1 MEQHKKITAEIKR
14 NIMSDN
20 KFAEELSE
28 NELKELISSY
38 LLEKEKTY
46 RLSLSQR
53 KQMGKEIFDA
63 LRKFDVLQDLMDD
76 DEITEIMVN
85 GPEHIFVEK
94 KGKIERVKQQFESTE
109 KLMQLINQMV
119 SACNRS
125 VNETSPI
132 VDARIAESGAR
143 INVVLYPI
151 ALNGPILTIR
161 RFPKEPITMEKL
173 IMLEAISKEAAF
185 FLKRAVQAKY
195 NIIISGGTGSGKT
208 TFLNALSQYIPSDER
223 IITIEDSAELQIL
236 GIENLIRMETRS
248 VAIEGGKT
256 ITIRDLIKTSLRM
269 RPNRIIVGEVRGE
282 EALDMIGSAMNCGH
296 DGSMS
301 SAHANSAKDMLTR
314 LENMILMSAEIP
326 ISAIRRQIASGVDL
340 IIHLGRMRDK
350 SRKVLEIVEV
360 VDVIEDQITLNPLYV
375 FKETEESKKELLKGR
390 LEKVGELIHTFKME
404 TAGVEMEAEKI
415 QCATTKNRL

>member
-1 MEQHKKITAEIKR
+1 MDDHKKITAEIKR
-14 NIMSDN
+14 NIMSDM
-20 KFAEELSE
+20 KFAEEL
-28 NELKELISSY
+28 NEEELRELISRY

-46 RLSLSQR
+46 KLTLSQR

-63 LRKFDVLQDLMDD
+63 LRKFDVLQDFMDD
-76 DEITEIMVN
+76 DEVTEIMVN
-85 GPEHIFVEK
+85 GPKHIFVER
-94 KGKIERVKQQFESTE
+94 KGKLERIKQQFESGE
-109 KLMQLINQMV
+109 KLLELINQMV
-119 SACNRS
+119 SNCNRS
-125 VNETSPI
+125 VNESSPI
-132 VDARIAESGAR
+132 VDARIPKSGER

-161 RFPKEPITMEKL
+161 RFPKEPITMHKL
-173 IMLEAISKEAAF
+173 IALGAISEEASL
-185 FLKRAVQAKY
+185 FLEKAVKAKY

-236 GIENLIRMETRS
+236 GIENLIRLETRN
-248 VAIEGGKT
+248 VTMEGGKP
-256 ITIRDLIKTSLRM
+256 ITIRDLIQTSLRM

-340 IIHLGRMRDK
+340 IIHLGRLRDK

-360 VDVIEDQITLNPLYV
+360 KDVIEDQIILNPLYV
-375 FKETEESKKELLKGR
+375 FRETEESKKEKVVGR
-390 LEKVGELIHTFKME
+390 LEQVGELIHTYKME
-404 TAGVEMEAEKI
+404 TAGLEM
-415 QCATTKNRL
+415 

>member
-1 MEQHKKITAEIKR
+1 MAEIKR
-14 NIMSDN
+14 NIMSDT
-20 KFAEELSE
+20 KFAEEL
-28 NELKELISSY
+28 NEEELRELISKY

-46 RLSLSQR
+46 RLTLSQR
-53 KQMGKEIFDA
+53 KQIGKEIFDA
-63 LRKFDVLQDLMDD
+63 LRKFDVLQDFMDD

-85 GPEHIFVEK
+85 GPKRIFVEK
-94 KGKIERVKQQFESTE
+94 NGKVEPVQQQFESVE
-109 KLMQLINQMV
+109 KLLQLINQMV

-125 VNETSPI
+125 VNESSPI
-132 VDARIAESGAR
+132 VDARIPKSGER
-143 INVVLYPI
+143 INVVLSPI

-161 RFPKEPITMEKL
+161 RFPKEPITMDKL
-173 IMLEAISKEAAF
+173 IKLGAVSKEASE
-185 FLKRAVQAKY
+185 FLEKAVKAKY

-208 TFLNALSQYIPSDER
+208 TFLNALSQYIPADER
-223 IITIEDSAELQIL
+223 IITIEDSAELQIM
-236 GIENLIRMETRS
+236 GIENLIRLETRS
-248 VAIEGGKT
+248 VNIEGGKN

-301 SAHANSAKDMLTR
+301 SAHANSARDMLSR

-340 IIHLGRMRDK
+340 IIHLGRLRDK

-360 VDVIEDQITLNPLYV
+360 IGIKEDQIILNPLYE
-375 FKETEESKKELLKGR
+375 FKEMADSKKEQVKGS
-390 LEKVGELIHTFKME
+390 LEEVGKLIHTHKME
-404 TAGVEMEAEKI
+404 MAGLEM
-415 QCATTKNRL
+415 

>member
-1 MEQHKKITAEIKR
+1 MEKQKKIAAEIKR
-14 NIMSDN
+14 NIMSDM
-20 KFAEELSE
+20 KFAEELNE
-28 NELKELISSY
+28 EELKELISHY

-46 RLSLSQR
+46 SLTLSQR
-53 KQMGKEIFDA
+53 KQIGKEIFDA
-63 LRKFDVLQDLMDD
+63 LRKFDVLQDYMDD
-76 DEITEIMVN
+76 EEVTEIMVN
-85 GPEHIFVEK
+85 GPEHIFIEK
-94 KGKIERVKQQFESTE
+94 NGKIEAVKQQFESSE
-109 KLMQLINQMV
+109 KLLQLINQMV

-125 VNETSPI
+125 VNESSPI
-132 VDARIAESGAR
+132 VDARIAKSGAR
-143 INVVLYPI
+143 INVVLSPI

-173 IMLEAISKEAAF
+173 IDLEAINEDVAAF
-185 FLKRAVQAKY
+185 LKKAVQAKY

-223 IITIEDSAELQIL
+223 IITIEDSAELQIM
-236 GIENLIRMETRS
+236 GIENLIRLETRN
-248 VAIEGGKT
+248 VMVEGGRS

-326 ISAIRRQIASGVDL
+326 VSAIRRQIASGVDL
-340 IIHLGRMRDK
+340 IIHLGRLRDK
-350 SRKVLEIVEV
+350 SRKVLEIVEITGIQ
-360 VDVIEDQITLNPLYV
+360 DDQIILNPLYV
-375 FKETEESKKELLKGR
+375 FKETKESRKEKVKGR
-390 LEKVGELIHTFKME
+390 LEKVGELIHTYKME
-404 TAGVEMEAEKI
+404 AAGLDI
-415 QCATTKNRL
+415 

>member
-1 MEQHKKITAEIKR
+1 MEKQKKIAAEIKR
-14 NIMSDN
+14 NIMSDM
-20 KFAEELSE
+20 KFAEELNE
-28 NELKELISSY
+28 EELKELISHY

-46 RLSLSQR
+46 SLTLSQR
-53 KQMGKEIFDA
+53 KQIGKEIFDA
-63 LRKFDVLQDLMDD
+63 LRKFDVLQDYMDD
-76 DEITEIMVN
+76 EEVTEIMVN
-85 GPEHIFVEK
+85 GPEHIFIEK
-94 KGKIERVKQQFESTE
+94 NGKIEAVKQQFESSE
-109 KLMQLINQMV
+109 KLLQLINQMV

-125 VNETSPI
+125 VNESSPI
-132 VDARIAESGAR
+132 VDARIAKSGAR
-143 INVVLYPI
+143 INVVLSPI

-173 IMLEAISKEAAF
+173 IDLEAINEDVAAF
-185 FLKRAVQAKY
+185 LKKAVQAKY

-223 IITIEDSAELQIL
+223 IITIEDSAELQIM
-236 GIENLIRMETRS
+236 GIENLIRLETRN
-248 VAIEGGKT
+248 VMVEGGRS

-326 ISAIRRQIASGVDL
+326 VSAIRRQIASGVDL
-340 IIHLGRMRDK
+340 IIHLGRLRDK
-350 SRKVLEIVEV
+350 SRKVLEIVEITGIQ
-360 VDVIEDQITLNPLYV
+360 DDQIILNPLYV
-375 FKETEESKKELLKGR
+375 FKETKESRKERVKGR
-390 LEKVGELIHTFKME
+390 LEKVGELIHTYKME
-404 TAGVEMEAEKI
+404 AAGLDI
-415 QCATTKNRL
+415 

>member
-1 MEQHKKITAEIKR
+1 MEKQKKIAAEIKR
-14 NIMSDN
+14 NIMSDM
-20 KFAEELSE
+20 KFAEELNE
-28 NELKELISSY
+28 EELKELISHY

-46 RLSLSQR
+46 SLTLSQR
-53 KQMGKEIFDA
+53 KQIGKEIFDA
-63 LRKFDVLQDLMDD
+63 LRKFDVLQDYMDD
-76 DEITEIMVN
+76 EEVTEIMVN
-85 GPEHIFVEK
+85 GPEHIFIEK
-94 KGKIERVKQQFESTE
+94 NGKIEAVKQQFESSE
-109 KLMQLINQMV
+109 KLLQLINQMV

-125 VNETSPI
+125 VNESSPI
-132 VDARIAESGAR
+132 VDARIAKSGAR
-143 INVVLYPI
+143 INVVLSPI

-173 IMLEAISKEAAF
+173 INLEAINEDVAT
-185 FLKRAVQAKY
+185 FLKKAVQAKY

-223 IITIEDSAELQIL
+223 IITIEDSAELQIM
-236 GIENLIRMETRS
+236 GIENLIRLETRN
-248 VAIEGGKT
+248 VMVEGGRS

-326 ISAIRRQIASGVDL
+326 VSAIRRQIASGVDL
-340 IIHLGRMRDK
+340 IIHLGRLRDK
-350 SRKVLEIVEV
+350 SRKVLEIVEITGIQ
-360 VDVIEDQITLNPLYV
+360 DDQIILNPLYV
-375 FKETEESKKELLKGR
+375 FKETKESRKERVKGR
-390 LEKVGELIHTFKME
+390 LEKVGELIHTYKME
-404 TAGVEMEAEKI
+404 TAGLDI
-415 QCATTKNRL
+415 